1 MSWLFAENSQA
12 QGGQGL
18 CGEGNKIER
27 MAGGRSCCVCISHLG
42 VAVKRELAGS
52 LEAIHICWLLMPYFI
67 ISLHSLFSKN
77 IYLFAYFYLAAL
89 GLSCSLSNLLL
100 VAFELLVTA
109 CGI

>member
-1 MSWLFAENSQA
+1 
-12 QGGQGL
+12 
-18 CGEGNKIER
+18 
-27 MAGGRSCCVCISHLG
+27 
-42 VAVKRELAGS
+42 
-52 LEAIHICWLLMPYFI
+52 MPYFI
-67 ISLHSLFSKN
+67 ISLHYLFSKN